1 MKGTHKFVPASWMDL
16 LSPGWVYVQST
27 FALAS
32 LHATSTVG
40 ASFAGL
46 RTPRHYATSAA
57 APYTPTEAGTY
68 LGAELDRAR
77 AREEREHG
85 DEGEGG
91 RQTGHGEC
99 GGRDGMDRHDGAIRL
114 FLVGRMCGDP

>member
-1 MKGTHKFVPASWMDL
+1 MDL

-46 RTPRHYATSAA
+46 RTPRHCATLLGAA
-57 APYTPTEAGTY
+57 CAPVEAGTY

-85 DEGEGG
+85 GDEGEGG
-91 RQTGHGEC
+91 RQAGHGEC
-99 GGRDGMDRHDGAIRL
+99 GGLDGIDRHDGAIRL
-114 FLVGRMCGDP
+114 FLVGRVCGDP